1 MNCHKIKMYA
11 VVGFIIA
18 GEMLKGEKIN
28 INEPMGAITFLST
41 HSAKED
47 AEKSKKEHEI
57 LNEKSNIKFNFLILK
72 QKSIV
77 LLNLEENSLKE
88 VVNNEPI
95 NENIQ
100 KDLTKIEKIAE
111 SFTNLLHSLGVKKYS
126 TNMLEQSDASIITRK
141 KEMNNFLNENKEILL
156 DLKNY
161 YLDLISKQG
170 NQRSINQLI
179 EHLDNV
185 DENGIPKCLTDK
197 YVY

>member
-88 VVNNEPI
+88 VVNN
-95 NENIQ
+95 
-100 KDLTKIEKIAE
+100 
-111 SFTNLLHSLGVKKYS
+111 
-126 TNMLEQSDASIITRK
+126 
-141 KEMNNFLNENKEILL
+141 
-156 DLKNY
+156 
-161 YLDLISKQG
+161 
-170 NQRSINQLI
+170 
-179 EHLDNV
+179 
-185 DENGIPKCLTDK
+185 
-197 YVY
+197 